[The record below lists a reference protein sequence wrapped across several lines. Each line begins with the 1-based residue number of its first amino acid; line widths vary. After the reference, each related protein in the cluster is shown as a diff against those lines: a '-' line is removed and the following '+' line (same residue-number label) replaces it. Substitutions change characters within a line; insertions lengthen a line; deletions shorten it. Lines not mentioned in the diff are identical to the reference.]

1 MPRWLLDVFPF
12 LMGQSSIFGT
22 LFFQSSTMLKLA
34 FCFFLIDWQSVGEMC
49 VVMLIGV
56 FIDSYIIFFQKEF
69 ESFKLFKLT

>member
-1 MPRWLLDVFPF
+1 MELCF
-12 LMGQSSIFGT
+12 SIV
-22 LFFQSSTMLKLA
+22 SYIKA
-34 FCFFLIDWQSVGEMC
+34 FVLFFLIDWQLVGEMF